1 MEFIEVVERGRNL
14 YLNLMELELL
24 TIIKNE
30 LMEDKRVCHAFIIGQ
45 GGALPR
51 SVCTSMVIKDN
62 EEIFGI
68 IGGGAC
74 VNVCKFNAFA
84 KVNS

>member
-1 MEFIEVVERGRNL
+1 
-14 YLNLMELELL
+14 
-24 TIIKNE
+24 
-30 LMEDKRVCHAFIIGQ
+30 MEDKRVCHAFIIGQ
-45 GGALPR
+45 GGVLPR

-68 IGGGAC
+68 IRGGAC